1 MGHLQIDNVH
11 KTYAGAGGGVP
22 ALRGVSFAVQRGE
35 FVALWGPSGCGKSTL
50 LHIIGG
56 MDRPT
61 KGSVWLQGRQ
71 LETLSTAE
79 LAPFRRREVGFVFQ
93 AYHLLPTL
101 SVVENVSLPLTLDGI
116 PESTAHRR
124 AAEVLEQVGL
134 GPRSRSLPSQLS
146 GGEMQRAAVARAVVH
161 RPQIL
166 LADEPTGSLDSDN
179 GQRVMELLDELNKQ
193 QQLTILLATHAPE
206 AAKFADRVL
215 RMRDGQLES
224 VADHERVSSSL

>member
-1 MGHLQIDNVH
+1 MAHLQIDNVQ
-11 KTYAGAGGGVP
+11 KTYAGAGGGVH
-22 ALRGVSFAVQRGE
+22 ALRGVSFTVEKGE

-61 KGSVWLQGRQ
+61 EGSVLLQGR
-71 LETLSTAE
+71 TLDKLRNAE

-93 AYHLLPTL
+93 SYHLLPTL
-101 SVVENVSLPLTLDGI
+101 TVVENVALPLTLDGMG
-116 PESTAHRR
+116 ETTAHRR
-124 AAEVLEQVGL
+124 AADVLEQVGL
-134 GPRSRSLPSQLS
+134 GPRLLSLPSQLS

-161 RPQIL
+161 RPHIL

-179 GQRVMELLDELNKQ
+179 GQRVMTLLDELNKQ

-224 VADHERVSSSL
+224 VGDHERVSSSL